1 MPEAKPAERVG
12 DFEFLDLL
20 AVGGMGQLWRV
31 RHVKLDAI
39 YVAKVL
45 RPDLRSDP
53 EFAAR
58 FLREAR
64 LVARFRHPNVVQVFG
79 FDEEH
84 MLYFMEYVEGT
95 DLDRL
100 MRVRK
105 NLTFNEKR
113 TIIEVV
119 ADTIGHAHRQFDL
132 IHRDIKPSNVLV
144 AIAQPDDPILQSHI
158 KLTDF
163 GIARVLSLNQRVTM
177 SSGMVMGTVQYMA
190 PEQFEGEA
198 AKESDVYSIGVLY
211 YQLLTGVLPF
221 TGPTAFV
228 IRDKHRSEIPP
239 APHKVNPDVP
249 LVDSM
254 TVMRCLEKDPTKR
267 FRDAAELHEHLG
279 ATQGTAHTVA
289 VPRRRSTPTAEAAPG
304 TDSGIVERTEQI
316 ERTQRGTTRHGRRT
330 PIRATTASSDQVTER
345 TIPAALAPVTERT
358 IPASLE
364 PVTERT
370 ISAEAVPAAADATA
384 AVLEPVTEAAPRRR
398 RRPLL
403 WVTLGLAGA
412 ALLAAGI
419 IAALPWTGS
428 GTPTI
433 RPDTAVLPATATP
446 RTAAAQLITA
456 KDLAAARSLEEARR
470 ILDRLGERVEAA
482 PDPQAARTQLAGY
495 RELLALLSA
504 AATAVA
510 DGKCDEAER
519 TLRNAEMALERIDGV
534 ALGELPKDFLFRHTL
549 SVAGGQARA
558 LAAQAARLV
567 EVLEP
572 VATSRASVRYMLER
586 YKAASA
592 AVLES
597 LAFSPGCSAWRK
609 ITSGSG
615 QPASLEPLLQGIG
628 NDAPPP
634 VALLKQYLGR
644 LDALAKHA
652 ATADQE
658 PLYRTAVVRLLDDLS
673 DTAAR
678 FDASPWAKA
687 CLSADDAAC
696 LGIVERLWHE
706 AHQARLAAAAQ
717 VCHRLAAAQ
726 TTKAQALPSTPD
738 RAGEAR
744 QLFTEAEEYANAIL
758 KAAHVPDAARA
769 AASALL
775 STASARQAMWLF
787 CAGPRGPEDED
798 QHFVEVRKLLGR
810 GLDELPGC
818 ASDVAAQA
826 RALRGMLAVVTSAR
840 SALAAC
846 LRENFDAQGRFGGQV
861 ATLFAA
867 LNAFEPLAKEAGRQ
881 PDHPCSRAALEP
893 FLHLRVGG
901 PIAGYTLP
909 NAAAAWLLASAG
921 QAAEK
926 GKYSDA
932 SHLLSSFQLDPGKEA
947 QGVESPLK
955 RLLPGPLTAKAGE
968 LLKIVEAFDDSRV
981 PAAGTPADR
990 WKKVWE
996 QRLAA
1001 QPLLALDIPSKVTA
1015 GPLPA
1020 PFEGQEKQCEGL
1032 YAQMRSLLD
1041 HCRARLGVEQ
1051 EVRRAEAEAAKL
1063 VIHGPDGV
1071 KPNPAAATRE
1081 AVAKSLEAVR
1091 ELRSRVAEGA
1101 KRGMGMDDH
1110 PERLTSIERDLAALP
1125 AQTNVAELQE
1135 RVNNALAK
1143 PDPKAA
1149 LDELRAGGVA
1159 LGRMAEASLTR
1170 QAMDAWVKMAIKAMA
1185 DQDYAA
1191 AGSIFKAIRSHE
1203 QVVRLK
1209 DDPAIAAAYEE
1220 TSRPV
1225 HYCEGH
1231 AALAGGAQNLAVAL
1245 GEFFQAAPYRDADT
1259 IAKQI
1264 GPLQEAQKLC
1274 EKEPLSAVGSLER
1287 LLEQNELHA
1296 VVRSVAEKALGELR
1310 TRLLTETAACV
1321 QAFSQALAKG
1331 GWEDFVDRAA
1341 VPAEDIERL
1350 RAFLD
1355 QTEGIEVEQPE
1366 PPVLGELAPEK
1377 HQALLRSKRVLKFR
1391 YRLPEGGMVPVTL
1404 EQAIVW
1410 TLRLVPP
1417 DQRKGRNWVIA
1428 DWEAR

>member
-249 LVDSM
+249 LVESM

-279 ATQGTAHTVA
+279 ATQGTAHTVV
-289 VPRRRSTPTAEAAPG
+289 VPRRRSAPAADAAPG
-304 TDSGIVERTEQI
+304 TDSGMVERTEQI
-316 ERTQRGTTRHGRRT
+316 ERTHRGTTRHGRRT
-330 PIRATTASSDQVTER
+330 PIRATAASSDQVTER

-370 ISAEAVPAAADATA
+370 ISAEAAPAADDATA
-384 AVLEPVTEAAPRRR
+384 AVLEPVTEAAPTRR

-403 WVTLGLAGA
+403 WLSLGLVGA

-419 IAALPWTGS
+419 IAALPRKGA
-428 GTPTI
+428 GTP
-433 RPDTAVLPATATP
+433 PVGPGTALPPTTAAP
-446 RTAAAQLITA
+446 PTAAAQFLSA

-470 ILDRLGERVEAA
+470 ILDRLGERVDAA
-482 PDPQAARTQLAGY
+482 PDPQAARAQLAGY
-495 RELLALLSA
+495 RDLLTHLSA
-504 AATAVA
+504 AAIAVG

-519 TLRNAEMALERIDGV
+519 TLRNADMALERIDGIV
-534 ALGELPKDFLFRHTL
+534 PGELPKDFLFRHTL
-549 SVAGGQARA
+549 SVASGQARN

-572 VATSRASVRYMLER
+572 VATSRASVQYMLER

-597 LAFSPGCSAWRK
+597 LAFSPGCSAWKK
-609 ITSGSG
+609 IKNGAG
-615 QPASLEPLLQGIG
+615 EAASLEPLLQGFG

-634 VALLKQYLGR
+634 IALLQQYLGR

-652 ATADQE
+652 PTADQE

-673 DTAAR
+673 GTATR

-687 CLSADDAAC
+687 CLGADDIAC
-696 LGIVERLWHE
+696 LGTLERLWRE
-706 AHQARLAAAAQ
+706 AHQTRLAAAAQ
-717 VCHRLAAAQ
+717 LCHKLAAAQ
-726 TTKAQALPSTPD
+726 EAKAQALPPTLD

-744 QLFTEAEEYANAIL
+744 QLFSEAEEYANAVL
-758 KAAHVPDAARA
+758 KAAHVPDAAKA
-769 AASALL
+769 AAAALL

-787 CAGPRGPEDED
+787 CAGPRGPENED

-818 ASDVAAQA
+818 ASDVAAHA
-826 RALRGMLAVVTSAR
+826 RILRDMLTVVTSAR
-840 SALAAC
+840 TALAAS
-846 LRENFDAQGRFGGQV
+846 LRENFGAQAPFGGQT

-867 LNAFEPLAKEAGRQ
+867 LNAFEPLAKEASRQ
-881 PDHPCSRAALEP
+881 PDHPCRRAALEP

-901 PIAGYTLP
+901 PVAGYTLP
-909 NAAAAWLLASAG
+909 NAAAAWLLANAA
-921 QAAEK
+921 QAAER

-932 SHLLSSFQLDPGKEA
+932 SHLLGNFQLEAGKEA
-947 QGVESPLK
+947 QGAESPLK
-955 RLLPGPLTAKAGE
+955 RLLPEPVTAKAGE
-968 LLKIVEAFDDSRV
+968 LLKLVQAFDDSRV
-981 PAAGTPADR
+981 PAGAPADR

-1001 QPLLALDIPSKVTA
+1001 QPLLALDIPSSVAA
-1015 GPLPA
+1015 GSLPA
-1020 PFEGQEKQCEGL
+1020 RFEGQENQCEGL
-1032 YAQMRSLLD
+1032 YSQMRSLLD
-1041 HCRARLGVEQ
+1041 HCRARLGLEQ
-1051 EVRRAEAEAAKL
+1051 EVRRAETEAAKL
-1063 VIHGPDGV
+1063 VIHAPDGV
-1071 KPNPAAATRE
+1071 KPNPATATRE
-1081 AVAKSLEAVR
+1081 AVAKSLEALR
-1091 ELRSRVAEGA
+1091 ELRSRVAESA
-1101 KRGMGMDDH
+1101 KRGVSTDDH

-1135 RVNNALAK
+1135 RVGKALAK
-1143 PDPKAA
+1143 PDPRAA

-1185 DQDYAA
+1185 DQDYPA
-1191 AGSIFKAIRSHE
+1191 AGAIFKAIRSHE
-1203 QVVRLK
+1203 QVVRFK
-1209 DDPAIAAAYEE
+1209 DDPAVAAAYEE
-1220 TSRPV
+1220 TSRPL

-1231 AALAGGAQNLAVAL
+1231 AALAGGAQNLAAAL
-1245 GEFFQAAPYRDADT
+1245 GEFFQAAPYRDADA

-1264 GPLQEAQKLC
+1264 APLQEAQKLC
-1274 EKEPLSAVGSLER
+1274 EKEPLRAVGSLER

-1310 TRLLTETAACV
+1310 AKLLTETTACT
-1321 QAFSQALAKG
+1321 QAFSQAFARG

-1341 VPAEDIERL
+1341 VPAEDLERL
-1350 RAFLD
+1350 KAFLD
-1355 QTEGIEVEQPE
+1355 QAEGIEVEQPE
-1366 PPVLGELAPEK
+1366 PPVLGELVPEK
-1377 HQALLRSKRVLKFR
+1377 HQALLRSKRVLRFR
-1391 YRLPEGGMVPVTL
+1391 YRLPEGATVPVTL

-1428 DWEAR
+1428 GWEAR